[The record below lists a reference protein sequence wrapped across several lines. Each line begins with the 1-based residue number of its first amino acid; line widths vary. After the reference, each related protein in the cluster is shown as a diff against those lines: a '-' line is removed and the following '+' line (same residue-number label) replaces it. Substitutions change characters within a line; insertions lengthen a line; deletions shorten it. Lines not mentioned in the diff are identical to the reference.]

1 MARDL
6 PPMDPELS
14 ATLEEIPDEFLLAN
28 VVDFDDLPA
37 TRERMTEL
45 LETMLAEMPD
55 RPDVESEDLTVP
67 GPTAERDLPLRI
79 YRPVDAGTDTDD
91 PLPCLYWIHGGGM
104 VLGDLD
110 QDDPTCERLADEVGC
125 VVVSVDYRLAPE
137 HPYPAPVDD
146 CFAGLEWVTAN
157 AADLG
162 VDPSRVAIGGQSA
175 GGGLSAAVALRAR
188 DGDGPE
194 LCHQHLIYP
203 MLDDRNDTESSRQV
217 TDVGI
222 WDRGMNLRA
231 WEAYLGEL
239 SGADDLPPYA
249 APGRVDDLSGLP
261 PTYLDIGTHDVFR
274 DETRAYAERLLGN
287 GVETEFHL
295 WPGAYHAY
303 ETFAPEARLSR
314 ETWEARANA
323 LDRAFDAE

>member
-14 ATLEEIPDEFLLAN
+14 AVLEEIPDEFLLAN

-45 LETMLAEMPD
+45 LEAMLAEVPD
-55 RPDVESEDLTVP
+55 RPGVESEDVAVP
-67 GPTAERDLPLRI
+67 GPTDDRDLPLRA
-79 YRPVDAGTDTDD
+79 YRPVDADGDG

-110 QDDPTCERLADEVGC
+110 RDDPTCERIVDEVGC

-146 CFAGLEWVTAN
+146 CYAGLEWVAAN

-162 VDPSRVAIGGQSA
+162 VDASRVAIGGQSA

-188 DGDGPE
+188 DENGPE

-203 MLDDRNDTESSRQV
+203 MLDDRNVSESSEQV
-217 TDVGI
+217 TDIGI
-222 WDRGMNLRA
+222 WDRGMNVRA
-231 WEAYLGEL
+231 WEAYLGES

-249 APGRVDDLSGLP
+249 APGRVGDLSELP
-261 PTYLDIGTHDVFR
+261 PTYLDVGTHDVFR
-274 DETRAYAERLLGN
+274 DETSTYAERLLGG

-314 ETWEARANA
+314 ETWDARVNA
-323 LDRAFDAE
+323 LDRAFGEE